1 MPDEFPSFDV
11 PSDVT
16 GSTPS
21 SVTPAAEPQQ
31 PSAPAP
37 PADTDIPEASNP
49 LFAPMTAQGDTP
61 AADTTPARVP
71 RPTQTPAAPAV
82 APSAEAL
89 LLAQQSQ
96 LLASIAARLQPQ
108 APEAEP
114 PPPRD
119 PKDIALEQTLI
130 KRIPTL
136 GPLLAALNDPVK
148 AQALQALLTAAPQHQ
163 QTVAAFYEQY
173 ADATVDKLKGIYA
186 TDYGVDATAL
196 NREDENLLSDQFQ
209 MWVTQPQNA
218 KALQRYEAGDL
229 RVVDEFGQFFRS
241 RFVQPARRAGQQAV
255 AQRGQVVAGLP
266 RGGGSQ
272 IPTPSQTAPRV
283 QTPASERDV
292 FGEAWGELQRS
303 RAGA

>member
-49 LFAPMTAQGDTP
+49 LFAPMTAQEPP
-61 AADTTPARVP
+61 AE
-71 RPTQTPAAPAV
+71 APAPVRGPQAPAPPPV
-82 APSAEAL
+82 APSAEAV

-108 APEAEP
+108 EPEAEA

-136 GPLLAALNDPVK
+136 GPLLAALNDPAK
-148 AQALQALLTAAPQHQ
+148 AAALQSLLAAAPAHQ
-163 QTVAAFYEQY
+163 QTVAAFYDQY
-173 ADATVDKLKGIYA
+173 AEATVDKLKGIYA
-186 TDYGVDATAL
+186 TDYGIDPAAL
-196 NREDENLLSDQFQ
+196 TRDDENVLSDQFQ
-209 MWVTQPQNA
+209 LWVTQPQNK
-218 KALQRYEAGDL
+218 KAWQRYEAGDI

-255 AQRGQVVAGLP
+255 QQRGAVVAGLP

-272 IPTPSQTAPRV
+272 IPTPAQTAPRV

-292 FGEAWGELQRS
+292 FGEAWGELQRA